1 MTILVLN
8 AGSSS
13 LKWKLFELEKTEVIA
28 SGLIEGIGEES
39 SLFHLYHGPKERKRT
54 QTIPDHQS
62 AFSMLFERFEKEQII
77 DIRQELDVIGHRV
90 VHGGEQFYRPTII
103 DKKILDDLKTLH
115 PLAPLHNP
123 ANVLGIEITFR
134 EAPYIPNVAV
144 FDTAFHHSIPEYA
157 FRYALP
163 TELYET
169 EHIRRYGFHGTSH
182 RFVAEET
189 AKALGLPLN
198 TLNLITLHLGNGASA
213 CAIRKGESVDTSM
226 GFTPLEG
233 LIMGTRSGDIDPAI
247 VTYLMDRLN
256 LDTARINDLLNRE
269 SGLKGICDENDLRT
283 IVQRAGNGDEQARLA
298 LDMFAYRVKKYIGS
312 YVAVLGKVDA
322 IVFTGGIGEHAALIR
337 TLVLEGLDTAFG
349 IMLDPLLNR
358 HESGETEAIHSQK
371 SRIGV
376 YVVPTDE
383 ELEIARECGKLISK
397 QQNS

>member
-13 LKWKLFELEKTEVIA
+13 LKWKLFELEGTKVIA
-28 SGLIEGIGEES
+28 AGLIEGIGEES
-39 SLFHLYHGPKERKRT
+39 SLFHLYHGTKELNLT
-54 QTIPDHQS
+54 QTTPDHQS
-62 AFSMLFERFEKEQII
+62 AFAMLFESFEKEQII
-77 DIRQELDVIGHRV
+77 NIQQELDVIGHRV

-103 DKKILDDLKTLH
+103 DEKIIHDLKTLH

-123 ANVLGIEITFR
+123 VNVLGIEITR
-134 EAPYIPNVAV
+134 RVAPQIPNVAV

-163 TELYET
+163 TELYKT

-182 RFVAEET
+182 RFVADET
-189 AKALGLPLN
+189 AKALGRPLK

-213 CAIRKGESVDTSM
+213 CAIRQGESVDTSM

-256 LDTARINDLLNRE
+256 LDTAQINDLLNRE
-269 SGLKGICDENDLRT
+269 SGLQGICNENDLRT
-283 IVQRAGNGDEQARLA
+283 IVHRANGGDEQARLA
-298 LDMFAYRVKKYIGS
+298 LDMFAYRIKKYIGS
-312 YVAVLGKVDA
+312 YIAVLGRVDA

-337 TLVLEGLDTAFG
+337 ALVLEGLDAAFG
-349 IMLDPLLNR
+349 IRLDPLLNR
-358 HESGETEAIHSQK
+358 HESGGTEAIHSHK
-371 SRIGV
+371 SRIGI

-383 ELEIARECGKLISK
+383 ELEIARECGRLVSEK
-397 QQNS
+397 QIR

>member
-13 LKWKLFELEKTEVIA
+13 LKWKLFELEGEKEIA
-28 SGLIEGIGEES
+28 SGLIEGIGEER
-39 SLFHLYHGPKERKRT
+39 SLFHLYHGAKELELT
-54 QTIPDHQS
+54 QTTPDHQS
-62 AFSMLFERFEKEQII
+62 AFSMLFDSFEKEQII
-77 DIRQELDVIGHRV
+77 NIKQDLDIIGHRV
-90 VHGGEQFYRPTII
+90 VHGGERFYKPTII
-103 DKKILDDLKTLH
+103 NEKILGDLRTLH
-115 PLAPLHNP
+115 LLAPLHNP
-123 ANVLGIEITFR
+123 VNILGIEITLR
-134 EAPYIPNVAV
+134 EAPQIPNVAV

-163 TELYET
+163 TELYKR

-189 AKALGLPLN
+189 AKTLGRPLKA
-198 TLNLITLHLGNGASA
+198 LNLITLHLGNGASA
-213 CAIRKGESVDTSM
+213 CAVRQGESVDTSM

-256 LDTARINDLLNRE
+256 LNTAQINDLLNRE
-269 SGLKGICDENDLRT
+269 SGLKGICNENDLRT
-283 IVQRAGNGDEQARLA
+283 IVQRTNGGDKEARLA
-298 LDMFAYRVKKYIGS
+298 LEMFAYRIKKYIGS

-358 HESGETEAIHSQK
+358 HESGETEAIHAK
-371 SRIGV
+371 NSRIGV

-383 ELEIARECGKLISK
+383 ELEIARECGRLISEK
-397 QQNS
+397 